1 MAQFDVFRNPGRQR
15 DTIPFVVVLQN
26 KRFDAIAT
34 RFVAPLVLGVPR
46 GAEYYLTPSFII
58 EGRQVTM
65 DVYNLTTVFADKLG
79 DPVASLR
86 DDDSSAK
93 LIRAIDEFT
102 SQA

>member
-1 MAQFDVFRNPGRQR
+1 MARFDVFRNPGRQR
-15 DTIPFVVVLQN
+15 STIPFVVVLQN

-46 GAEYYLTPSFII
+46 RAEYYLTPHFII

-65 DVYNLTTVFADKLG
+65 DVYNLTTVLAAKLG
-79 DPVASLR
+79 DPVASLA

-93 LIRAIDEFT
+93 LIRALDEFI
-102 SQA
+102 SRA